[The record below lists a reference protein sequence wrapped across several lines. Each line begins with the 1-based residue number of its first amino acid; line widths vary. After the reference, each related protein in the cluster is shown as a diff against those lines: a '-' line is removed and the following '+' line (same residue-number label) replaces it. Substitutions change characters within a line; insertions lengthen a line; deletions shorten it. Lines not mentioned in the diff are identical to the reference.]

1 MQTADIFL
9 IFAIMKRLF
18 TYILA
23 MMAALTA
30 YLPEA
35 HAGLPAELAS
45 ERGREV
51 TGRVVEAGTGLPVA
65 GAVVKLGED
74 YLWTISDA
82 DGNFEF
88 DKVQKGD
95 YILEASCLG
104 YVSATTRIDADKVTD
119 EIVMTLHPSS
129 LALDEVVVTAQ
140 KAKDGLSTS
149 HNLGRDALNHLQLS
163 NMTDV
168 AALLPG
174 GKTINPDLTAE
185 NQFSLREG
193 GSNVGNSA
201 FGTAVE
207 VDGVRIGNNASFGDM
222 GGVDTRS
229 VAVENIES
237 IEVITGV
244 PSAEYGDLSSGMV
257 KINTRKG
264 RTPVNVTFSVN
275 PRTYQTS
282 VSKGIDLQEDNGI
295 LNISAEWARAVKKLI
310 SPYESYT
317 RSGLTLNYSNT
328 FAKVFRFE
336 AGFTGN
342 VGGMNSKDDPDAY
355 TGEYEKERDNVFRGN
370 TSLTWLLNKSW
381 VTNLKLDASVNFNDN
396 LYHYHKYESYAS
408 NQPAVHAEQEG
419 YFLAERLPLTYF
431 SDQII
436 DSKEL
441 DFAASLKYNWHKRWD
456 DMKSSLK
463 AGVQW
468 KANGNVG
475 EGEYYQD
482 PSLAANGYR
491 PRPYSQY
498 PFMHNLSVY
507 AEEHLTVPVAS
518 TKLEVTAGLRLENV
532 FIRNSLYNKKTTLSP
547 RFNAKW
553 QLSDG
558 FSIRGGWGITEKLP
572 SYHILYPK
580 QEYCDI
586 QTYGFS
592 HGDQTSYIYYT
603 QPYTVVYNP
612 ELKWQRNSNSEIG
625 IDAEFRGM
633 KVSLVGFY
641 NLTKGP
647 YNFLSVYEPYS
658 YNILQRPEGF
668 TMPSDPSIKVDSQT
682 GMMYVRGDDEDYWTP
697 MDVKVTDRT
706 FAKSTKQN
714 NGADVTRAGV
724 ELVVDFPEIKP
735 LKTTFR
741 LDAAYTYTKYI
752 NEQLSAY
759 YQNGWS
765 HTTLPNRSYQYVGI
779 YANGGGVANHV
790 ANGKLTHNLDANLTA
805 ITHIPQARIII
816 TCRLEA
822 TILRRSRNLSEYN
835 GTDYAFTVSET
846 DNNPTGGNIY
856 DGKSYTAIYPISY
869 MDLDGNVYPFTAE
882 QAADPEFANL
892 ILKSGNIY
900 TFAQDGYGMYMSAN
914 LSITKE
920 IGDHVSL
927 SFFANNFT
935 NSRPYVKSM
944 ATGVGAIFTPAFYY
958 GLTCRLKF

>member
-1 MQTADIFL
+1 MQRFL
-9 IFAIMKRLF
+9 IN
-18 TYILA
+18 ILSIVVFF
-23 MMAALTA
+23 MAATA
-30 YLPEA
+30 LSAKESSKSGVKLGGTVTEHGSDLPII
-35 HAGLPAELAS
+35 
-45 ERGREV
+45 
-51 TGRVVEAGTGLPVA
+51 
-65 GAVVKLGED
+65 GAVVKLGGD
-74 YLWTISDA
+74 YLWTTTDI
-82 DGNFEF
+82 DGAFEF
-88 DKVQKGD
+88 ENVQRGEWQ
-95 YILEASCLG
+95 LEVSCLG
-104 YVSATTRIDADKVTD
+104 YVTASMTIDVRSNTDDLKVT
-119 EIVMTLHPSS
+119 LHASS
-129 LALDEVVVTAQ
+129 LALEEVVVTAQ

-149 HNLGRDALNHLQLS
+149 HSLGRDALNHLQLS
-163 NMTDV
+163 NTTDV

-174 GKTINPDLTAE
+174 GKTVNPDLTSE
-185 NQFSLREG
+185 NSFSLRDG
-193 GSNVGNSA
+193 GASAGNAS

-207 VDGVRIGNNASFGDM
+207 VDGVRLGNNASFGQM

-229 VAVENIES
+229 VAVDNIES

-244 PSAEYGDLSSGMV
+244 PSAEYGDLNSGMV

-282 VSKGIDLQEDNGI
+282 VSKGIDLRDNNGV
-295 LNISAEWARAVKKLI
+295 LNVSAEWARAVKKLI

-317 RSGLTLNYSNT
+317 RSGITFGYSNT
-328 FAKVFRFE
+328 VAKVLRFE
-336 AGFTGN
+336 AGLTGN
-342 VGGMNSKDDPDAY
+342 IGGMDSKDDPDAF
-355 TGEYEKERDNVFRGN
+355 TGQYEKSRDNVFRGN
-370 TSLTWLLNKSW
+370 TSLTWMLNKPW
-381 VTNLKLDASVNFNDN
+381 VTNLRLDASANFNDN
-396 LYHYHKYESYAS
+396 LYHFHKYESHAS
-408 NQPAVHAEQEG
+408 NQPAVHAEKEG
-419 YFLAERLPLTYF
+419 YYLADRLPLTYF

-441 DFAASLKYNWHKRWD
+441 DLAASFKYNWHKRWD
-456 DMKSSLK
+456 DVKSSLK

-475 EGEYYQD
+475 AGEYYQD

-498 PFMHNLSVY
+498 PFMHNLSIY
-507 AEEHLTVPVAS
+507 AEEHLTMPVAS

-580 QEYCDI
+580 QEYRDI

-592 HGDQTSYIYYT
+592 HGNQTSYIYYT

-612 ELKWQRNSNSEIG
+612 ELRWQRNSNSEIG

-668 TMPSDPSIKVDSQT
+668 TMPSDPSIKVDSHT
-682 GMMYVRGDDEDYWTP
+682 GMMYVRGNDEDYWTP

-706 FAKSTKQN
+706 FAKTTQQN
-714 NGADVTRAGV
+714 NGADVKRAGV

-741 LDAAYTYTKYI
+741 LDAAYTYTKYL

-759 YQNGWS
+759 YQKGWS
-765 HTTLPNRSYQYVGI
+765 HTTLADRSYQYVGI
-779 YANGGGVANHV
+779 YANGGNDDSVT
-790 ANGKLTHNLDANLTA
+790 NGKITHNLDANLTA

-822 TILRRSRNLSEYN
+822 TLLRRSRNLSQYN
-835 GTDYAFTVSET
+835 GAEYAFTVSET

-856 DGKSYTAIYPISY
+856 DGKSYTAIYPVSY
-869 MDLDGNVYPFTAE
+869 MDLYGNVHPFTAA
-882 QAADPEFANL
+882 QAADPDFANL
-892 ILKSGNIY
+892 ILKSDNIY

-935 NSRPYVKSM
+935 NSRPYVKSI

>member
-1 MQTADIFL
+1 M
-9 IFAIMKRLF
+9 
-18 TYILA
+18 
-23 MMAALTA
+23 
-30 YLPEA
+30 
-35 HAGLPAELAS
+35 
-45 ERGREV
+45 EV
-51 TGRVVEAGTGLPVA
+51 
-65 GAVVKLGED
+65 
-74 YLWTISDA
+74 
-82 DGNFEF
+82 
-88 DKVQKGD
+88 
-95 YILEASCLG
+95 SCLG
-104 YVSATTRIDADKVTD
+104 FVNVVMEIDVTKD
-119 EIVMTLHPSS
+119 IEGLDIRLKESS

-174 GKTINPDLTAE
+174 GKTINPDLTSE

-193 GSNVGNSA
+193 GSNAGNSA

-207 VDGVRIGNNASFGDM
+207 VDGVRLGNNASFGDM

-264 RTPVNVTFSVN
+264 RTPVNLTFSVN

-282 VSKGIDLQEDNGI
+282 VSKGIDLQEDNGV
-295 LNISAEWARAVKKLI
+295 LNLSAEWARAVKKLI

-328 FAKVFRFE
+328 FAKVLRFE

-342 VGGMNSKDDPDAY
+342 IGGMDSKDDPDAF

-396 LYHYHKYESYAS
+396 LYHYHKYESYGS
-408 NQPAVHAEQEG
+408 SQPAVHAEQEG

-475 EGEYYQD
+475 EGEYYKD

-507 AEEHLTVPVAS
+507 AEEHLTMPVAS

-532 FIRNSLYNKKTTLSP
+532 FIKNSLYNKKTTLSP

-558 FSIRGGWGITEKLP
+558 LSIRGGWGITEKLP
-572 SYHILYPK
+572 SYHVLYPK
-580 QEYCDI
+580 QEYRDI

-603 QPYTVVYNP
+603 QPYTVTYNP
-612 ELKWQRNSNSEIG
+612 DLHWQRNSNSEVG
-625 IDAEFRGM
+625 IDAAFADM

-641 NLTKGP
+641 NVTKGT
-647 YNFLSVYEPYS
+647 YNFLNVYEPYS
-658 YNILQRPEGF
+658 YDILQRPEGF
-668 TMPSDPSIKVDSQT
+668 VMPDNPQIKVDSQT
-682 GMMYVRGDDEDYWTP
+682 GMMYVRGSQDEYWTP

-706 FAKSTKQN
+706 YAKSTKQN
-714 NGADVTRAGV
+714 NGADVKRAGA
-724 ELVVDFPEIKP
+724 ELVVEFPEIKP

-741 LDAAYTYTKYI
+741 LDAAYTYTKYL

-759 YQNGWS
+759 YQKGWS
-765 HTTLPNRSYQYVGI
+765 HTTLADRSYQYLGI
-779 YANGGGVANHV
+779 YANGGNDDSVT
-790 ANGKLTHNLDANLTA
+790 NGKITHNLDANLTA

-822 TILRRSRNLSEYN
+822 TLLRRSRNLSQYN
-835 GTDYAFTVSET
+835 CAEYAFTVSET

-856 DGKSYTAIYPISY
+856 DGKSYTAIYPVSY
-869 MDLDGNVYPFTAE
+869 MDLDGNVHPFTAA
-882 QAADPEFANL
+882 QAADPDFANL
-892 ILKSGNIY
+892 ILKSDNIY

-944 ATGVGAIFTPAFYY
+944 ATGVGAIFTPVFYY

>member
-1 MQTADIFL
+1 MHKKLL
-9 IFAIMKRLF
+9 IFFVSL
-18 TYILA
+18 
-23 MMAALTA
+23 LTSVCSYA
-30 YLPEA
+30 QTW
-35 HAGLPAELAS
+35 S
-45 ERGREV
+45 VSGRIA
-51 TGRVVEAGTGLPVA
+51 EAGSDDPVI
-65 GAVVKLGED
+65 GAVVRIGED
-74 YLWTISDA
+74 YLWAVSDA
-82 DGNFEF
+82 EGKFTFRN
-88 DKVQKGD
+88 VQAGK
-95 YILEASCLG
+95 YEMEVSCLG
-104 YVSATTRIDADKVTD
+104 FVSVVLEIDVRADLEDMK
-119 EIVMTLHPSS
+119 IQLHENS

-149 HNLGRDALNHLQLS
+149 HNLGRDALNHLQMS

-174 GKTINPDLTAE
+174 GKTINPDLTSE

-207 VDGVRIGNNASFGDM
+207 VDGVRLGNNASFGDM

-264 RTPVNVTFSVN
+264 RTPVNLTFSVN

-282 VSKGIDLQEDNGI
+282 VSKGIDLQDNNGV
-295 LNISAEWARAVKKLI
+295 LNLSAEWARAVKQLI

-317 RSGLTLNYSNT
+317 RSGITLNYSNT
-328 FAKVFRFE
+328 FAQVLRLE

-342 VGGMNSKDDPDAY
+342 IGGMNSKDDPDAF

-370 TSLTWLLNKSW
+370 TSLTWLLNRSW

-396 LYHYHKYESYAS
+396 LYHYHKYESFAS

-419 YFLAERLPLTYF
+419 HFLAERLPLTYF

-456 DMKSSLK
+456 EMKSSLK

-475 EGEYYQD
+475 EGEYYKD

-507 AEEHLTVPVAS
+507 AEEHLTLPVAS
-518 TKLEVTAGLRLENV
+518 TKLEVTAGLRVENV
-532 FIRNSLYNKKTTLSP
+532 FIKNSLYNRKTSLSP

-553 QLSDG
+553 QLSEG

-580 QEYCDI
+580 QEYRDI

-612 ELKWQRNSNSEIG
+612 ELRWQRNSNSEIG
-625 IDAEFRGM
+625 IDAEFRGL
-633 KVSLVGFY
+633 KISLAGFY

-682 GMMYVRGDDEDYWTP
+682 GMMYVRGNDQEYWTP

-714 NGADVTRAGV
+714 NGADVKRAGA
-724 ELVVDFPEIKP
+724 ELVVEFPEIKP

-741 LDAAYTYTKYI
+741 LDAAYTYTKYL
-752 NEQLSAY
+752 NEELSAY
-759 YQNGWS
+759 YQKGWS
-765 HTTLPNRSYQYVGI
+765 HTTLADRSYQYVGI
-779 YANGGGVANHV
+779 YANGGNDDSVT
-790 ANGKLTHNLDANLTA
+790 NGKITHNLDANLTA

-822 TILRRSRNLSEYN
+822 TLLRRSRNLSQYN
-835 GTDYAFTVSET
+835 GAEYAFTVSET

-856 DGKSYTAIYPISY
+856 DGKSYTAIYPVSY
-869 MDLDGNVYPFTAE
+869 MDLDGNVHPFTAA
-882 QAADPEFANL
+882 QAADPDFANL
-892 ILKSGNIY
+892 ILKSDNIY

>member
-1 MQTADIFL
+1 MHRKLLILFALLLTSVCAYAQTW
-9 IFAIMKRLF
+9 
-18 TYILA
+18 
-23 MMAALTA
+23 
-30 YLPEA
+30 
-35 HAGLPAELAS
+35 S
-45 ERGREV
+45 VSGRIA
-51 TGRVVEAGTGLPVA
+51 EAGSDIPVT
-65 GAVVKLGED
+65 GAVVRIGED
-74 YLWTISDA
+74 YLWAVSDA
-82 DGNFEF
+82 EGGFTFRN
-88 DKVQKGD
+88 VQAGKH
-95 YILEASCLG
+95 EMEVSCLG
-104 YVSATTRIDADKVTD
+104 FVNVVMEIDVTKD
-119 EIVMTLHPSS
+119 IEGLDIRLKESS

-174 GKTINPDLTAE
+174 GKTINPDLTSE

-193 GSNVGNSA
+193 GSNAGNSA

-207 VDGVRIGNNASFGDM
+207 VDGVRLGNNASFGDM

-264 RTPVNVTFSVN
+264 RTPVNLTFSVN

-282 VSKGIDLQEDNGI
+282 VSKGIDLQENNGV
-295 LNISAEWARAVKKLI
+295 LNLSAEWARAVKKLI

-317 RSGLTLNYSNT
+317 RSGLTLSYSNT
-328 FAKVFRFE
+328 FAKVLRFE

-342 VGGMNSKDDPDAY
+342 IGGMDSKDDPDAF

-396 LYHYHKYESYAS
+396 LYHYHKYESYGS
-408 NQPAVHAEQEG
+408 SQPAVHAEQEG

-475 EGEYYQD
+475 EGEYYKD

-507 AEEHLTVPVAS
+507 AEEHLTMPVAS

-532 FIRNSLYNKKTTLSP
+532 FIKNSLYNKKTTLSP

-572 SYHILYPK
+572 SYHVLYPK
-580 QEYCDI
+580 QEYRDI

-612 ELKWQRNSNSEIG
+612 ELRWQRNSNSEIG

-633 KVSLVGFY
+633 KISLVGFY
-641 NLTKGP
+641 NVTKGT
-647 YNFLSVYEPYS
+647 YNFLNVYEPYS
-658 YNILQRPEGF
+658 YDILQRPEGF
-668 TMPSDPSIKVDSQT
+668 VMPDNPQIKVDSQT
-682 GMMYVRGDDEDYWTP
+682 GMMYVRGSQDEYWTP

-714 NGADVTRAGV
+714 NGADVKRAGA
-724 ELVVDFPEIKP
+724 ELVVEFPEIKP

-741 LDAAYTYTKYI
+741 LDAAYTYTKYL

-759 YQNGWS
+759 YQKGWS
-765 HTTLPNRSYQYVGI
+765 HTTLADRSYQYLGI
-779 YANGGGVANHV
+779 YANGGNDDSVT
-790 ANGKLTHNLDANLTA
+790 NGKITHNLDANLTA

-822 TILRRSRNLSEYN
+822 TLLRRSRNLSQYN
-835 GTDYAFTVSET
+835 GAEYAFTVSET

-856 DGKSYTAIYPISY
+856 DGKSYTAIYPVSY
-869 MDLDGNVYPFTAE
+869 MDLDGNVHPFTAA
-882 QAADPEFANL
+882 QAADPDFANL
-892 ILKSGNIY
+892 ILKSDNIY

-944 ATGVGAIFTPAFYY
+944 ATGVGAIFTPVFYY

>member
-1 MQTADIFL
+1 
-9 IFAIMKRLF
+9 MKRF
-18 TYILA
+18 ITYILTFTVA
-23 MMAALTA
+23 MAM

-35 HAGLPAELAS
+35 YAGLPADVVS
-45 ERGREV
+45 GRGREV
-51 TGRVVEAGTGLPVA
+51 AGKVVEAGTGAPVI

-74 YLWTISDA
+74 YLWTTSDL
-82 DGNFEF
+82 DGHFAFTN
-88 DKVQKGD
+88 VQKGD
-95 YILEASCLG
+95 YVLEVSCLG
-104 YVSATTRIDADKVTD
+104 YVSVTTAVDAGKDV
-119 EIVMTLHPSS
+119 EGLVITLHENS

-140 KAKDGLSTS
+140 KAKDGLGTS
-149 HNLGRDALNHLQLS
+149 HSLGRDALNHLQLS

-174 GKTINPDLTAE
+174 GKTVNPDLTAE

-193 GSNVGNSA
+193 GSDLGNSA

-207 VDGVRIGNNASFGDM
+207 VDGVRIGNNASFGQM
-222 GGVDTRS
+222 EGVDTRS

-244 PSAEYGDLSSGMV
+244 PSAEYGDLNSGMV

-275 PRTYQTS
+275 PRTYQAS
-282 VSKGIDLQEDNGI
+282 VSKGIDLQEDNGV
-295 LNISAEWARAVKKLI
+295 LNVSAEWARAVKKLI

-317 RSGLTLNYSNT
+317 RSGITFGYSNT
-328 FAKVFRFE
+328 FAKVLRFE

-342 VGGMNSKDDPDAY
+342 IGGMNSKDDPDAFS
-355 TGEYEKERDNVFRGN
+355 GEYEKERDNVFRGN

-381 VTNLKLDASVNFNDN
+381 ITNLKFDASVNFNDN

-408 NQPAVHAEQEG
+408 NQPSVHAEQEG
-419 YFLAERLPLTYF
+419 YFLADRLPMTYF

-456 DMKSSLK
+456 DVKSSLK

-475 EGEYYQD
+475 EGEYYQN

-507 AEEHLTVPVAS
+507 AEEHLTLPVGK

-532 FIRNSLYNKKTTLSP
+532 FIKNSLYNNKTTLSP

-553 QLSDG
+553 ELADG
-558 FSIRGGWGITEKLP
+558 FAVRGGWGITEKLP
-572 SYHILYPK
+572 SYYILYPK
-580 QEYCDI
+580 QEYRDI

-592 HGDQTSYIYYT
+592 HGGQTSYIYYT
-603 QPYTVVYNP
+603 QPYTVTYNP
-612 ELKWQRNSNSEIG
+612 ELRWQRNSNSELG
-625 IDAEFRGM
+625 IDASFAGM
-633 KVSLVGFY
+633 KISLVGFY
-641 NLTKGP
+641 NVTKGP
-647 YNFLSVYEPYS
+647 YNFLAVYEPYS

-668 TMPSDPSIKVDSQT
+668 TMPSDPAIKVDSQT
-682 GMMYVRGDDEDYWTP
+682 GMLYVRGSEDEYWTP

-706 FAKSTKQN
+706 FAKSNKQN
-714 NGADVTRAGV
+714 NGADIKRAGA
-724 ELVVDFPEIKP
+724 ELVVEFPEIVP
-735 LKTTFR
+735 IRTTFR
-741 LDAAYTYTKYI
+741 FDASYTHTKYL

-765 HTTLPNRSYQYVGI
+765 HTSLPDRSYQYVGI
-779 YANGGGVANHV
+779 YANGGGATSHV
-790 ANGKLTHNLDANLTA
+790 ANGKITHNLDANLTA
-805 ITHIPQARIII
+805 ITHIPQARLII
-816 TCRLEA
+816 TCRLEMSV
-822 TILRRSRNLSEYN
+822 LRRSRILSMYN
-835 GTDYAFTVSET
+835 GKPYAFTVT
-846 DNNPTGGNIY
+846 DTGKTPTGEDIY
-856 DGKSYTAIYPISY
+856 AGKSYTAVYPVSY
-869 MDLDGNVYPFTAE
+869 MDLDGKVHPFTEAE
-882 QAADPEFANL
+882 ASDPAFANL
-892 ILKSGNIY
+892 ILKSNNAY
-900 TFAQDGYGMYMSAN
+900 TFAQDGYGPYMSAN

>member
-456 DMKSSLK
+456 ETKSSLK

-553 QLSDG
+553 QLTDG

-580 QEYCDI
+580 QEYRDI

-603 QPYTVVYNP
+603 QPYTVTYNP
-612 ELKWQRNSNSEIG
+612 DLRWQRNSNSEIG
-625 IDAEFRGM
+625 IDAAFADM
-633 KVSLVGFY
+633 KVSLVGYY
-641 NLTKGP
+641 NVTKGP
-647 YNFLSVYEPYS
+647 YNFLNVYEPYS
-658 YNILQRPEGF
+658 YDILQRPEGF
-668 TMPSDPSIKVDSQT
+668 VMPDNPQIKVDSQT
-682 GMMYVRGDDEDYWTP
+682 GMMYVRGSQDDYWTP
-697 MDVKVTDRT
+697 MEVKVTDRT

-714 NGADVTRAGV
+714 NGADVKRAGA
-724 ELVVDFPEIKP
+724 ELVVEFPEIKP

-741 LDAAYTYTKYI
+741 LDAAYTYTKYL

-759 YQNGWS
+759 YQKGWS
-765 HTTLPNRSYQYVGI
+765 HTTLADRSYQYVGI
-779 YANGGGVANHV
+779 YANGGNDDSVT
-790 ANGKLTHNLDANLTA
+790 NGKITHNLDANLTA

-822 TILRRSRNLSEYN
+822 TLLRRRRNLSQYN
-835 GTDYAFTVSET
+835 GAEYAFTVSET

-856 DGKSYTAIYPISY
+856 DGKSYTAIYPVSY
-869 MDLDGNVYPFTAE
+869 MDLDGNVHPFTAA
-882 QAADPEFANL
+882 QAADPDFANL
-892 ILKSGNIY
+892 ILKSDNIY

-935 NSRPYVKSM
+935 NSRPYVKSL

>member
-1 MQTADIFL
+1 MLLTSVCAYAQTW
-9 IFAIMKRLF
+9 
-18 TYILA
+18 
-23 MMAALTA
+23 
-30 YLPEA
+30 
-35 HAGLPAELAS
+35 S
-45 ERGREV
+45 VSGRIA
-51 TGRVVEAGTGLPVA
+51 EAGSDIPVT
-65 GAVVKLGED
+65 GAVVRIGED
-74 YLWTISDA
+74 YLWAVSDA
-82 DGNFEF
+82 EGGFTFRN
-88 DKVQKGD
+88 VQAGKHVM
-95 YILEASCLG
+95 EVSCLG
-104 YVSATTRIDADKVTD
+104 FVNVVMEIDVTKD
-119 EIVMTLHPSS
+119 IEGLDIRLKESS

-174 GKTINPDLTAE
+174 GKTINPDLTAK

-207 VDGVRIGNNASFGDM
+207 VDGVRLGNNASFGDM

-264 RTPVNVTFSVN
+264 RTPVNLTFSVN

-282 VSKGIDLQEDNGI
+282 VSKGIDLQENNGV
-295 LNISAEWARAVKKLI
+295 LNLSAEWARAVKKLI

-317 RSGLTLNYSNT
+317 RSGLTLSYSNT
-328 FAKVFRFE
+328 FAKVLRFE

-342 VGGMNSKDDPDAY
+342 IGGMDSKDDPDAF

-396 LYHYHKYESYAS
+396 LYHYHKYESYGS
-408 NQPAVHAEQEG
+408 SQPAVHAEQEG

-456 DMKSSLK
+456 DMKSLLK

-475 EGEYYQD
+475 EGEYYKD

-507 AEEHLTVPVAS
+507 AEEHLTMPVAS

-532 FIRNSLYNKKTTLSP
+532 FIKNSLYNKKTTLSP

-558 FSIRGGWGITEKLP
+558 LSIRGGWGITEKLP
-572 SYHILYPK
+572 SYHVLYPK
-580 QEYCDI
+580 QEYRDI

-612 ELKWQRNSNSEIG
+612 ELRWQRNSNSEIG

-641 NLTKGP
+641 NVTKGT
-647 YNFLSVYEPYS
+647 YNFLNVYEPYS
-658 YNILQRPEGF
+658 YDILQRPEGF
-668 TMPSDPSIKVDSQT
+668 VMPDNPQIKVDSQT
-682 GMMYVRGDDEDYWTP
+682 GMMYVRGSQDEYWTP

-714 NGADVTRAGV
+714 NGADVKRAGA
-724 ELVVDFPEIKP
+724 ELVVEFPEIKP

-741 LDAAYTYTKYI
+741 LDAAYTYTKYL

-759 YQNGWS
+759 YQDGWS
-765 HTTLPNRSYQYVGI
+765 HTTLSNRSYQYVGI
-779 YANGGGVANHV
+779 YANGGSNSSV
-790 ANGKLTHNLDANLTA
+790 ANGKITHNLDANLTA

-822 TILRRSRNLSEYN
+822 TLLRRSRNLSQYN
-835 GTDYAFTVSET
+835 GADYAFTVSET

-856 DGKSYTAIYPISY
+856 DGKSYTAIYPVSY
-869 MDLDGNVYPFTAE
+869 MDLDGNVHPFTAA
-882 QAADPEFANL
+882 QAADPDFANL

-958 GLTCRLKF
+958 SLTCRLKF

>member
-1 MQTADIFL
+1 MHRKLL
-9 IFAIMKRLF
+9 ILFAL
-18 TYILA
+18 L
-23 MMAALTA
+23 LTSVCA
-30 YLPEA
+30 YA
-35 HAGLPAELAS
+35 QAWS
-45 ERGREV
+45 VSGRI
-51 TGRVVEAGTGLPVA
+51 TEAGSDIPVT
-65 GAVVKLGED
+65 GAVVRIGED
-74 YLWTISDA
+74 YLWAVSDA
-82 DGNFEF
+82 EGGFTFRN
-88 DKVQKGD
+88 VQAGKH
-95 YILEASCLG
+95 EMEVSCLG
-104 YVSATTRIDADKVTD
+104 FVNVVMEIDVTKD
-119 EIVMTLHPSS
+119 IEGLDIRLKESS

-174 GKTINPDLTAE
+174 GKTINPDLTSE

-193 GSNVGNSA
+193 GSNAGNSA

-207 VDGVRIGNNASFGDM
+207 VDGVRLGNNASFGDM

-264 RTPVNVTFSVN
+264 RTPVNLTFSVN

-282 VSKGIDLQEDNGI
+282 VSKGIDLQEDNGV
-295 LNISAEWARAVKKLI
+295 LNLSAEWARAVKKLI

-317 RSGLTLNYSNT
+317 RSGLTLSYSNT
-328 FAKVFRFE
+328 FAKVLRFE

-342 VGGMNSKDDPDAY
+342 IGGMDSKDDPDAF

-396 LYHYHKYESYAS
+396 LYHYHKYESYGS
-408 NQPAVHAEQEG
+408 SQPAVHAEQEG

-475 EGEYYQD
+475 EGEYYKD

-507 AEEHLTVPVAS
+507 AEEHLTMPVAS

-532 FIRNSLYNKKTTLSP
+532 FIKNSLYNKKTTLSP

-558 FSIRGGWGITEKLP
+558 LSIRGGWGITEKLP
-572 SYHILYPK
+572 SYHVLYPK
-580 QEYCDI
+580 QEYRDI

-612 ELKWQRNSNSEIG
+612 ELRWQRNSNSEIG
-625 IDAEFRGM
+625 IDAEYRGM
-633 KVSLVGFY
+633 KISLVGFY

-658 YNILQRPEGF
+658 YDILQRPEGF

-682 GMMYVRGDDEDYWTP
+682 GMMYVRGNDEEYWTP

-714 NGADVTRAGV
+714 NGADVKRAGV
-724 ELVVDFPEIKP
+724 ELTVDFPEIRP
-735 LKTTFR
+735 LRTTFR
-741 LDAAYTYTKYI
+741 LDASYTHTRYL
-752 NEQLSAY
+752 NEQLAAY

-765 HTTLPNRSYQYVGI
+765 HTFLPDRSYQYVGI
-779 YANGGGVANHV
+779 YANGGGNNTI
-790 ANGKLTHNLDANLTA
+790 ANGKLTNNLDANLTA
-805 ITHIPQARIII
+805 ITHIPQARLII
-816 TCRLEA
+816 TCRLEMS
-822 TILRRSRNLSEYN
+822 ILRRSRNLSLYN
-835 GTDYAFTVSET
+835 GKDYAFTVTET
-846 DNNPTGGNIY
+846 GKTPTGGDIY
-856 DGKSYTAIYPISY
+856 AGNSYTAIYPVSY
-869 MDLDGNVYPFTAE
+869 MDLDGKIHPFTE
-882 QAADPEFANL
+882 VEAADPAFANL
-892 ILKSGNIY
+892 ILKSSNAY
-900 TFAQDGYGMYMSAN
+900 TFALDGYGPYMSAN

-935 NSRPYVKSM
+935 NSRPYVKSL